1 MPPLEIP
8 AGALHSCLVC
18 WAGYAHHM
26 DHPLFDLIDQRIRDA
41 QASGEFDNLAGA
53 GKPLP
58 NVDDRENALINRLVR
73 DSNAVPEIVSLSREL
88 RRLRDELA
96 ATGDNTHRRDI
107 MKDLSLMEARI
118 AMARKAYR

>member
-1 MPPLEIP
+1 
-8 AGALHSCLVC
+8 
-18 WAGYAHHM
+18 M

-58 NVDDRENALINRLVR
+58 NVDDPENELINRLIQ
-73 DSNAVPEIVSLSREL
+73 DSNAVPEFVSLSREL

-96 ATGDNTHRRDI
+96 ATGDRARRIDI
-107 MKDLSLMEARI
+107 MKNMSMMEVRI